1 MISQLLTGTS
11 TRFGVCGRVRCSRI
25 RSRRILCKLD
35 APRGKES
42 ASSCVQAP
50 GVRIPC
56 RTLLTTSSRASD
68 PSWSRCSEKSD
79 KPPTARRSKVEHK
92 MGAVRL
98 LADHVAPF
106 LLLVTQTRFPPPR
119 RPSTTPTPESMES
132 WYGSKLHHARI
143 AKIPA
148 RLVGLKE
155 FSALPR
161 AQRQQLEVI
170 RTPEQ
175 DKAIRLMETT
185 GQLCVTQI
193 QLKRVFLRNELHS
206 LEIAGRSR
214 SERR

>member
-1 MISQLLTGTS
+1 
-11 TRFGVCGRVRCSRI
+11 
-25 RSRRILCKLD
+25 
-35 APRGKES
+35 
-42 ASSCVQAP
+42 
-50 GVRIPC
+50 
-56 RTLLTTSSRASD
+56 
-68 PSWSRCSEKSD
+68 
-79 KPPTARRSKVEHK
+79 
-92 MGAVRL
+92 
-98 LADHVAPF
+98 
-106 LLLVTQTRFPPPR
+106 
-119 RPSTTPTPESMES
+119 MES